1 MVCLDSDILIDY
13 LKEKDYAIKKI
24 KGFHED
30 NKVILTTSVNSF
42 ELFKGAIKSGNA
54 KTIEPLNALLSNIKI
69 LNFDLNSS
77 RKAAEIFE
85 DLKSKGKILDMA
97 DVMIASI
104 VITNNETLITNNI
117 GHFKRIPKL
126 KLED

>member
-85 DLKSKGKILDMA
+85 DLKSKGEILDLA
-97 DVMIASI
+97 DIMIASI
-104 VITNNETLITNNI
+104 VITNNETLVTNNI
-117 GHFKRIPKL
+117 SHFKRIPKL